1 MVPDLP
7 SYRYHKI
14 IKTRGPATNNANRF
28 IWLILHFNL
37 FYSTL
42 YPNSLATSDAKVASA
57 ISSNAI
63 FRPANR
69 PAACIDLTI
78 FSIPVRVGTR
88 WRRTTVLTARSFSP
102 PHGDPYVAVRQK
114 AQWLPLRTLRT
125 PALPA

>member
-7 SYRYHKI
+7 SYRYQQI
-14 IKTRGPATNNANRF
+14 NKTSGPSSNNANRF

-63 FRPANR
+63 FRPANQ

-78 FSIPVRVGTR
+78 FSIPVRMGT
-88 WRRTTVLTARSFSP
+88 
-102 PHGDPYVAVRQK
+102 
-114 AQWLPLRTLRT
+114 PLAENDRFNSS
-125 PALPA
+125 